1 MSKLKQWLNRHADEA
16 KLSYTKFDYFLLV
29 THFKG
34 YMIFSIVLYVLS
46 YLLYY
51 ISSFFSDYDN
61 LWLLGVAFL
70 TIFYAIFLF
79 IIFLSK
85 IIGFK
90 NDASAWVVDG
100 FLVLFGILAIDIY
113 PILEIIYTL

>member
-1 MSKLKQWLNRHADEA
+1 MSKLNQWLNKHADEA

-46 YLLYY
+46 CLLCY
-51 ISSFFSDYDN
+51 ISSFFAEYEY
-61 LWLLGVAFL
+61 LWLLGVASLTNLYAVFL
-70 TIFYAIFLF
+70 VT
-79 IIFLSK
+79 IFLSK

-90 NDASAWVVDG
+90 NSVSWGVANG
-100 FLVLFGILAIDIY
+100 FPPLFGILAINIY